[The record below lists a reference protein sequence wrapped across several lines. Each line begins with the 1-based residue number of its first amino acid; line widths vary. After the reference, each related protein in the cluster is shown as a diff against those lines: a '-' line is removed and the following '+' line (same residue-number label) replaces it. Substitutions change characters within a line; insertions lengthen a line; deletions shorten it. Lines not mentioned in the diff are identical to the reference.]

1 MGKIR
6 HTQMTWKCILLCDK
20 DRGEKWNCVGGEK
33 VAIIIAV
40 VCVLGVGLQ
49 FCGVRVKTYLKVHFR
64 DVHSSVSKVASTT

>member
-6 HTQMTWKCILLCDK
+6 HTEMTWKCILLCVIK
-20 DRGEKWNCVGGEK
+20 IGEKSGTAGGEK

-49 FCGVRVKTYLKVHFR
+49 FCGGRVKTYLKVHFR
-64 DVHSSVSKVASTT
+64 DAHSSV